1 MLKSFCLL
9 ITVSFVT
16 IFSAPNLQGQNKKTN
31 EFIAAYLDVAFR
43 NNQLAT
49 RPLVKWVARDT
60 LKYRIFG
67 RLSFMS
73 KKEWHSFVGEVS
85 ELTGIAIIE
94 TAASDYDI
102 IVYFG
107 NLKDY
112 AKLSG
117 ANIPITGLQNYS
129 SWNNRLRTSEHH
141 LKFASGCS
149 DPAKIKD
156 GNYGAYIT
164 KRNFLRSMGL
174 LGAIKND
181 YSIFTDNNSKVNR
194 SLFKI
199 DKRLIKLHYQEA
211 VMPGMEREEL
221 RKAVKS
227 LPDIEKMAVE
237 KL

>member
-1 MLKSFCLL
+1 M
-9 ITVSFVT
+9 
-16 IFSAPNLQGQNKKTN
+16 
-31 EFIAAYLDVAFR
+31 
-43 NNQLAT
+43 AT
-49 RPLVKWVARDT
+49 RPLLKWVERDT

-67 RLSFMS
+67 KLSFVS
-73 KKEWHSFVGEVS
+73 KKEWKSFIEEVA
-85 ELTGIAIIE
+85 ELSNITIVE

-112 AKLSG
+112 AKFSG
-117 ANIPITGLQNYS
+117 ANIPATALQSYS
-129 SWNNRLRTSEHH
+129 NWNHRKRTSEHH
-141 LKFASGCS
+141 LKFASSCT

-174 LGAIKND
+174 LGSTKND
-181 YSIFTDNNSKVNR
+181 YSIFTDNNNKVNR

-199 DKRLIKLHYQEA
+199 DKRLIKLHYQAA
-211 VMPGMEREEL
+211 VTPGLERQEL
-221 RKAVKS
+221 RKVVKS
-227 LPDIEKMAVE
+227 LPDIDQMAVE